1 VNTQSATE
9 EDMTDRLRSA
19 LLGVT
24 ALWALAAAPAYACE
38 STIADASVI
47 KAGYI
52 TYVANPTV
60 PPYQFTD
67 SSGVLKGLRVDL
79 ANELSKR
86 LCMESEFISAEFA
99 VHIPGLEADRWDVTI
114 APIFYTE
121 ERAKRIYMIPYEQ
134 QALSI
139 STKIG
144 DGNIQS
150 RDDLSGKSIAVEIGG
165 FEEARLRDLH
175 AEFEAAGRKGIN
187 IQTFDNYATSFQ
199 ALRSG
204 QVDAVAAMD
213 AVGFDYQERGEFT
226 RVLSGLFATP
236 ASLAFGDKALAEVVV
251 EELNEMRAD
260 GSLGEL
266 YKPYGIELLPGEFL
280 LKGPDIN

>member
-1 VNTQSATE
+1 
-9 EDMTDRLRSA
+9 MTKKFRST
-19 LLGVT
+19 LLGV
-24 ALWALAAAPAYACE
+24 AAAFALIPAVASACE
-38 STIADASVI
+38 KAIDDASVI
-47 KAGYI
+47 TPGHI

-114 APIFYTE
+114 APIFYTA

-139 STKIG
+139 STKVGDTGIG
-144 DGNIQS
+144 S
-150 RDDLSGKSIAVEIGG
+150 RDDLSGKSIGVEIGG
-165 FEEARLRDLH
+165 FEEARLRDLS

-213 AVGFDYQERGEFT
+213 AVGYDYQQRGEFT
-226 RVLSGLFATP
+226 RVLAGMFATP
-236 ASLAFGDKALAEVVV
+236 ASLAFGDKALAQAVVK
-251 EELNEMRAD
+251 ELNAMRAD
-260 GSLGEL
+260 GSLLAL
-266 YKPYGIELLPGEFL
+266 YEPYGISLLPGEFL
-280 LKGPDIN
+280 LKGPDIE